1 MIMTDTTES
10 VTTEFLRRLAA
21 QDAHG
26 LGELFAADID
36 WNVPGN
42 PDLPWTGRRSRR
54 EHVGEYFTTM
64 WPAFVA
70 GQSTASVNKVVIAG
84 EDAVILGTFAH
95 TAGTTG
101 KRFET
106 PVAMHL
112 TITNGRIVRLHL
124 YEDTLAVSNAFQA

>member
-1 MIMTDTTES
+1 MTDTTEA
-10 VTTEFLRRLAA
+10 VTTEFLRRLAV

-42 PDLPWTGRRSRR
+42 ADLPWTGRRSRR
-54 EHVGEYFTTM
+54 EQVADYFGTM

-70 GQSTASVNKVVIAG
+70 GQSSSVVDKVIIDG
-84 EDAVILGTFAH
+84 EEAVIFGTFAH

-106 PVAMHL
+106 PVAMRL
-112 TITNGRIVRLHL
+112 TITNGKIVLLHL